1 MMPTVIFLNLDT
13 KVVIILSNDIWTTS
27 RRRKAPTILRKYLMT
42 VKTLSLQ
49 LSTHGNADMIDIT
62 EAVQKSLTESGLS
75 NGIVTIFC
83 PSSTSG
89 LTTIEYESGAL
100 SDLKRLFDEIIPPNQ
115 NYAHNARWG
124 DGNGHSHVRAAL
136 LKPSLT
142 VPFVNGR
149 LTLGTWQQI
158 IYVDFDN
165 RSRRRKLVVQMMG
178 E

>member
-1 MMPTVIFLNLDT
+1 
-13 KVVIILSNDIWTTS
+13 
-27 RRRKAPTILRKYLMT
+27 MT
-42 VKTLSLQ
+42 VKTYSLQ
-49 LSTHGNADMIDIT
+49 LTTRGESDVHDIT
-62 EAVQKSLTESGLS
+62 DQVAQMVNESGLQ

-89 LTTIEYESGAL
+89 LTTLEYEPGCV
-100 SDLKRLFDEIIPPNQ
+100 SDLKRLFDEIIDPERQ
-115 NYAHNARWG
+115 YAHNARWG

-136 LKPSLT
+136 LKAFIT
-142 VPFVNGR
+142 VPFVNTH

-165 RSRRRKLVVQMMG
+165 RSRRRELVVQILG